1 MGLIKI
7 LDAVE
12 VIGGSYKGMHGVV
25 MKETECMFYVQLV
38 GLDNPRRVKKCNV
51 GLPVKPSMPHVQKV
65 GVRADVSYFK
75 TVECNINAF
84 RGNGVTAEV
93 VDALDER
100 MKLLRVLKGLNEK
113 YYELESR
120 LTSLVKVKVIGGKYK
135 GMHGFVTD
143 VTKEMFYVKLDGLDK
158 EKRLMKSSLEVM
170 FVPGNEVMA
179 VMTAELELLSEKKGN
194 VIIKLLDKLLSK

>member
-65 GVRADVSYFK
+65 GVRA
-75 TVECNINAF
+75 
-84 RGNGVTAEV
+84 GVAAKV

-194 VIIKLLDKLLSK
+194 VIIKLLDKLLCEDIFTMHVKA

>member
-65 GVRADVSYFK
+65 GVRA
-75 TVECNINAF
+75 
-84 RGNGVTAEV
+84 GVAAKV

-120 LTSLVKVKVIGGKYK
+120 
-135 GMHGFVTD
+135 
-143 VTKEMFYVKLDGLDK
+143 
-158 EKRLMKSSLEVM
+158 
-170 FVPGNEVMA
+170 
-179 VMTAELELLSEKKGN
+179 
-194 VIIKLLDKLLSK
+194 